1 MTINYKFYVFRD
13 SEIRFD
19 YTHKINEKQKNIN
32 SLDNDH
38 AEYYSKF
45 GEESRMINDIDAK
58 ILNIIQ
64 QDARISNAEI
74 ARQVELAPSAVLERV
89 KKLEERGVI
98 RGYATEINAA
108 EIGYG
113 LTAFVF
119 VRTSFCGSIGNV
131 LAAIPEVLEVHDIAG
146 DDCYLLKVRAKNTDE
161 LGKFFREKLK
171 NLPEIIST
179 KTTIVLQTLK
189 ETTALPITKLN
200 ELEEDSKRRG
210 K

>member
-38 AEYYSKF
+38 TEYYSKF
-45 GEESRMINDIDAK
+45 GEENRMINDIDAK

-189 ETTALPITKLN
+189 ETTALPIAEGAT
-200 ELEEDSKRRG
+200 EDSKRRG

>member
-1 MTINYKFYVFRD
+1 M
-13 SEIRFD
+13 
-19 YTHKINEKQKNIN
+19 INEIDKQ
-32 SLDNDH
+32 
-38 AEYYSKF
+38 
-45 GEESRMINDIDAK
+45 

-64 QDARISNAEI
+64 KDARISNAEI
-74 ARQVELAPSAVLERV
+74 ARQVGLAPSAVLERV

-98 RGYATEINAA
+98 RGFETKLDAKEL
-108 EIGYG
+108 GYG

-119 VRTSFCGSIGNV
+119 VRTSFCGSIGGI

-146 DDCYLLKVRAKNTDE
+146 DDCYLLKVRAKDTDE

-171 NLPEIIST
+171 NLPEIVST

-189 ETTALPITKLN
+189 ETNALPIDIAEAK
-200 ELEEDSKRRG
+200 K